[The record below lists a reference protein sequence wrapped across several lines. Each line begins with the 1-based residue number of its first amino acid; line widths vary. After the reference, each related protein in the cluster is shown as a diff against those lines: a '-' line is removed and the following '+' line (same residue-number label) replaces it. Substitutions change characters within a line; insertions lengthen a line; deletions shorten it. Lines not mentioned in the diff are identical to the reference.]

1 MELVV
6 ETLHYRLHYHPGNIW
21 NKNFMLVHT
30 CLHKYHLGPK
40 IVLIVNVHE
49 KKFPNPFSQRTTNVE
64 NEEVNSLFQIVLN
77 SLKKCPIA

>member
-1 MELVV
+1 
-6 ETLHYRLHYHPGNIW
+6 
-21 NKNFMLVHT
+21 MLVHS

-40 IVLIVNVHE
+40 IVLIVNFHE